1 VPTNHR
7 LSTLLDRFV
16 TQLAGEI
23 ATRARRELGPVAGP
37 GKRGA
42 RHKLDMRCRVDGCK
56 NRSRGP
62 RFGYICDVHQEKL
75 NKRQQQA
82 ARDAW
87 NEKRGVRRA

>member
-1 VPTNHR
+1 MPTNHR

-23 ATRARRELGPVAGP
+23 ATRARRELGSLAP
-37 GKRGA
+37 GKRA

-62 RFGYICDVHQEKL
+62 RFGYICDVHLEKL
-75 NKRQQQA
+75 SKREQQA
-82 ARDAW
+82 ARDAY
-87 NEKRGVRRA
+87 NEKRTARGA

>member
-1 VPTNHR
+1 MA
-7 LSTLLDRFV
+7 
-16 TQLAGEI
+16 QLAGEI
-23 ATRARRELGPVAGP
+23 ATRARRELGSVGGL

-62 RFGYICDVHQEKL
+62 RFGYICDTHLEKL

-82 ARDAW
+82 ARDAF

>member
-1 VPTNHR
+1 VTTNHR

-23 ATRARRELGPVAGP
+23 ATRARRELGSAAGP
-37 GKRGA
+37 GNRAA
-42 RHKLDMRCRVDGCK
+42 RHKLDMRCRVNGCK

-75 NKRQQQA
+75 SKRQQQA

>member
-1 VPTNHR
+1 MPTNHR

-23 ATRARRELGPVAGP
+23 ATRARRELGSAGL
-37 GKRGA
+37 GKRAA
-42 RHKLDMRCRVDGCK
+42 RQKLDMRCRVDGCK

-75 NKRQQQA
+75 SKRQQQA

-87 NEKRGVRRA
+87 NEKRDVRRA

>member
-1 VPTNHR
+1 LPANPR

-16 TQLAGEI
+16 NQLACEI
-23 ATRARRELGPVAGP
+23 ATRARWPFGP
-37 GKRGA
+37 GGLGRRGG
-42 RHKLDMRCRVDGCK
+42 RQKLDMRCRVNGCK

-75 NKRQQQA
+75 SKRQQQA

-87 NEKRGVRRA
+87 NEKRARA

>member
-1 VPTNHR
+1 MPTNHR

-23 ATRARRELGPVAGP
+23 ATRARRELGPGI
-37 GKRGA
+37 GKRAA
-42 RHKLDMRCRVDGCK
+42 RHKLDMRCRVAGCK

-62 RFGYICDVHQEKL
+62 RFGYICDIHQEKL
-75 NKRQQQA
+75 TKRQQQA

-87 NEKRGVRRA
+87 NEKREAGR